1 MNNRDRITTA
11 LVALR
16 IGVFIVMLMWT
27 LDKFVNVT
35 HASGVFEH
43 FYGLR
48 GFGPGIMAAIGVA
61 ELLLI
66 LAFVLGYQ
74 KRISYAGRALPSNRR
89 RGHQRAATETTAQVE
104 RAILPIVPRL
114 AATTTSILRIRTH
127 PCEVSSRQART
138 SRRHTRAS
146 PRARRTRT
154 DCRRSHD
161 EREWAREYDQDG
173 ADDGVDNAEHESPT
187 KAGTTPVS
195 ATPSRM

>member
-66 LAFVLGYQ
+66 L
-74 KRISYAGRALPSNRR
+74 AGRALPSNRR